1 MAAAV
6 KLNICVIQPKGYVF
20 SLGLLDQAIY
30 FQYYLQEMGYRVE
43 LTKNRLR
50 ADAVNF
56 IFGGHLGF
64 DPDLAARYTCVL
76 VNLEQVGSDGC
87 NLAPAYVE
95 MLGRLPVIDYDP
107 ANVAAY
113 RADPSEVA
121 IVPFQFMPYLRRE
134 PLTPVAERPI
144 DVLFIGS
151 VNQRR
156 FDLFEKIR
164 AAGVEVSYFDGP
176 LFGPE
181 RDAFIR
187 QAKCMLN
194 TGFYGRNRLEQT
206 RLSHSLSLGTPVVST
221 RPNVGN
227 DCGVFEDCT
236 TWVDEAEIVDFFRN
250 TFPTQEWCELAQA
263 QVENFTRTDPT
274 ADFEAMLAH
283 FALLFDAM
291 PQAHRPA
298 VINTTSDYRL
308 GWLNLAEDARLA
320 PDAVLDLTQA
330 LEWPQQVDTASF
342 GTIAL
347 QPESFS
353 AILANP
359 ARLSGAALDNL
370 MRNCMALLQN
380 QGHVIL
386 SVPAKGADVTS
397 IFHKSAAPDLTA
409 LMEPYT
415 ESFWQMGWFSH
426 RFAVEGTAVDGDVQ
440 IVLRKVET
448 TPRERNSMRASDP
461 HFGLDQAP
469 YLAAVAG

>member
-1 MAAAV
+1 
-6 KLNICVIQPKGYVF
+6 
-20 SLGLLDQAIY
+20 
-30 FQYYLQEMGYRVE
+30 
-43 LTKNRLR
+43 
-50 ADAVNF
+50 
-56 IFGGHLGF
+56 
-64 DPDLAARYTCVL
+64 
-76 VNLEQVGSDGC
+76 
-87 NLAPAYVE
+87 
-95 MLGRLPVIDYDP
+95 
-107 ANVAAY
+107 
-113 RADPSEVA
+113 
-121 IVPFQFMPYLRRE
+121 
-134 PLTPVAERPI
+134 
-144 DVLFIGS
+144 LFIGS

-194 TGFYGRNRLEQT
+194 TGYYGRNRLEQT

-250 TFPTQEWCELAQA
+250 TFPTQEWCEQAQA
-263 QVENFTRTDPT
+263 QVENFTHTDPT

-283 FALLFDAM
+283 FEPLFGVI
-291 PQAHRPA
+291 PQVPQPA
-298 VINTTSDYRL
+298 VLNITADYRL
-308 GWLNLAEDARLA
+308 GWLNLGGEGRLA
-320 PDAVLDLTQA
+320 PDAVLDLAQA
-330 LEWPQQVDTASF
+330 QIWPQQAETRAFGHVD
-342 GTIAL
+342 L
-347 QPESFS
+347 QPGSFS

-359 ARLSGAALDNL
+359 ARLTGAALDNL
-370 MRNCMALLQN
+370 MSNCLMLLQN
-380 QGHVIL
+380 EGHLIL
-386 SVPAKGADVTS
+386 EVPATGADVTS
-397 IFHKSAAPDLTA
+397 IFCKSAAPDLAA
-409 LMEPYT
+409 LMAPYT
-415 ESFWQMGWFSH
+415 DSFWQMGWFSH
-426 RFAVEGTAVDGDVQ
+426 RFTLEGAVTDGDVQ